1 MLRISG
7 QQRNANQNHSE
18 ISPQRLLEILLPKRQ
33 EIMSVGKDVE
43 KREPCTLGMETGAA
57 TMKKQY
63 GYGGSSKTLKELP
76 YDPVVL
82 LLGIYAKEMKILTW
96 KDTCTLLSIAALFTV
111 AKVWKQ
117 PKFPPIDE

>member
-1 MLRISG
+1 
-7 QQRNANQNHSE
+7 
-18 ISPQRLLEILLPKRQ
+18 
-33 EIMSVGKDVE
+33 MSVGKGVE

-82 LLGIYAKEMKILTW
+82 LLGIYAKEMKTITQ
-96 KDTCTLLSIAALFTV
+96 KDVCTSMFTSVIFIIA
-111 AKVWKQ
+111 
-117 PKFPPIDE
+117 